1 MNLLV
6 VGNGFDLEHGL
17 PTQYKDFLDFIYGF
31 KVLIN
36 GGYKN
41 NGLKEFE
48 RIVINGENPYIDDV
62 NNRKEEP
69 RKFNECVKSML
80 LHEDAFTIKGFEEW
94 SNQEHIKNLQSYCDD
109 NVWIEYFIDK
119 RDKEKKT
126 WIDFESEISK
136 VIQSLDYMRKY
147 RIKAKENKSTYCN
160 EKCFNIEGKIYKLL
174 NRGINHRDI
183 NLLDYEE
190 YKKIVVDR
198 LKKDL
203 NRLICALEIY
213 LYVYVNNVDI
223 KTIAP
228 DIKNVEI
235 DKVLSFNYTDTYN
248 KIYLKNNSKFIE
260 YHYIHGQ
267 SDLKEEKNNMIIG
280 IDEYLDY
287 DLVNKEIDFIAF
299 KKYFQRI
306 YKETGSEYKSWL
318 KNMNKSDEHNNI
330 YFFGHSLD
338 VTDKDV
344 IEELIIGSNK
354 KTDITIFY
362 YNEEAYESQI
372 ANLVKVI
379 GKDELIKRVSRSEN
393 SITFKQQKSSIFLEL
408 IDNIEK
414 ASKELAKEL
423 DNEEVYFNY
432 SKNILN
438 LGSDLHIYFEI
449 IDNEL
454 INANLY
460 IEKIDADDLYNEYID
475 IINDICT
482 FAIRHKDDNY
492 YIDII
497 SYKSNNSIDKENIDG
512 SLVDILKYIYEDYNS
527 KTWKYK

>member
-31 KVLIN
+31 KILIN

-41 NGLKEFE
+41 NGLIEFE
-48 RIVINGENPYIDDV
+48 RKVINGENSYIDDV
-62 NNRKEEP
+62 NNRKKEP
-69 RKFNECVKSML
+69 RKFNECVKNML

-109 NVWIEYFIDK
+109 NVWIEYFVDK

-126 WIDFESEISK
+126 WIDFESEISE

-147 RIKAKENKSTYCN
+147 RIKAKENTSAYCN
-160 EKCFNIEGKIYKLL
+160 EKYFNMEEKIYKLL
-174 NRGINHRDI
+174 NRGRIYNNINS
-183 NLLDYEE
+183 LDHEE
-190 YKKIVVDR
+190 YKKIVIER
-198 LKKDL
+198 LKEDL

-213 LYVYVNNVDI
+213 LYVYVNSVDI
-223 KTIAP
+223 KTMAP

-235 DKVLSFNYTDTYN
+235 DKVLSFNYTDTYR
-248 KIYLKNNSKFIE
+248 KTYLKNHSKFIK

-267 SDLKEEKNNMIIG
+267 ANLEEKKNNMVIG
-280 IDEYLDY
+280 IDEYLDD
-287 DLVNKEIDFIAF
+287 DLVNKETNFIAF

-306 YKETGSEYKSWL
+306 YKKTGSEYKSWL
-318 KNMNKSDEHNNI
+318 KSMNKSDEHNNI

-344 IEELIIGSNK
+344 IEELIIESNK

-393 SITFKQQKSSIFLEL
+393 SITFKQQKSSVFLEL

-423 DNEEVYFNY
+423 HNEEVYFNY
-432 SKNILN
+432 SKNTLN
-438 LGSDLHIYFEI
+438 LGLELYVYFEI
-449 IDNEL
+449 INNEL
-454 INANLY
+454 IYANLY
-460 IEKIDADDLYNEYID
+460 IEQIDAHDLYSGYSSN
-475 IINDICT
+475 IIDICT
-482 FAIRHKDDNY
+482 FAIRFKDDKY
-492 YIDII
+492 YIDTI
-497 SYKSNNSIDKENIDG
+497 SCKSNNSIYKENIDG
-512 SLVDILKYIYEDYNS
+512 SLVDILKYIYEDYTS
-527 KTWKYK
+527 KTWKYR

>member
-31 KVLIN
+31 KILIN
-36 GGYKN
+36 GSYRK

-48 RIVINGENPYIDDV
+48 RIVINGENTYIDEV
-62 NNRKEEP
+62 NNRKKEP
-69 RKFNECVKSML
+69 RNFNEYVKNML
-80 LHEDAFTIKGFEEW
+80 LYEDAFTIKGFEEW
-94 SNQEHIKNLQSYCDD
+94 SNQDHVKNLKNYCDD
-109 NVWIEYFIDK
+109 NIWIEYFVDK

-126 WIDFESEISK
+126 WIDFESEISE

-160 EKCFNIEGKIYKLL
+160 EKCFNIEGKVYKLL

-190 YKKIVVDR
+190 YKKIVIDR
-198 LKKDL
+198 LKNDL
-203 NRLICALEIY
+203 NKLICALEIY

-248 KIYLKNNSKFIE
+248 KIYLKNNINFMK
-260 YHYIHGQ
+260 YHYIHGHAN
-267 SDLKEEKNNMIIG
+267 LKEEKNNMIIG
-280 IDEYLDY
+280 IDEYLDD
-287 DLVNKEIDFIAF
+287 DLINKETDFIAF

-306 YKETGSEYKSWL
+306 YKKTGSEYKSWL
-318 KNMNKSDEHNNI
+318 NNMNKSDEHNNI

-362 YNEEAYESQI
+362 YNEETYESQI

-393 SITFKQQKSSIFLEL
+393 SITFKKQKSSVSLEL
-408 IDNIEK
+408 IYNIEK
-414 ASKELAKEL
+414 TSKELAKEL
-423 DNEEVYFNY
+423 HNEEVYFNY

-438 LGSDLHIYFEI
+438 LGSDLYIYFEI
-449 IDNEL
+449 INNEL

-460 IEKIDADDLYNEYID
+460 IDKIDVHDVYGEYIRN
-475 IINDICT
+475 INDICT
-482 FAIRHKDDNY
+482 LAIKIKDDKY
-492 YIDII
+492 YIDTI
-497 SYKSNNSIDKENIDG
+497 SYKLNNSVDKGNIDG
-512 SLVDILKYIYEDYNS
+512 SLADILKYIYEDYTS
-527 KTWKYK
+527 KTWKYR